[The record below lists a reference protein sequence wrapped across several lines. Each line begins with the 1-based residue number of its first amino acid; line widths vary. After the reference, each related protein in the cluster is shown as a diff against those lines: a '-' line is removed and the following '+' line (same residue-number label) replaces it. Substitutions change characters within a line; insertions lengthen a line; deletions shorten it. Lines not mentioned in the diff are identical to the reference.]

1 MRKNE
6 KGRER
11 GKKRRGEEKEGRE
24 RTGKEG
30 EKEDTLGNT

>member
-24 RTGKEG
+24 STGKEG